1 MFYRR
6 KGCNLSPID
15 IWLGDQQDTAYRWW
29 PRLPLDCECLVW
41 VLSYFSIGAIEEAW
55 GVKQFCTQ
63 QQINSFKTEVPENHK
78 QFNSST
84 KLQTT
89 KYLLYRVHWGKDSS
103 AWRWPGEVWK
113 ARREQATFATALVF
127 ILIEESDM
135 LTNKVMDVLHYEPDT
150 KASQVCA
157 FKSQP
162 GQDTPSQDLPTRH

>member
-1 MFYRR
+1 MTRR
-6 KGCNLSPID
+6 PAGHSLSVMT
-15 IWLGDQQDTAYRWW
+15 TATSG
-29 PRLPLDCECLVW
+29 LW
-41 VLSYFSIGAIEEAW
+41 VLSLGSELLLYWRYRRGMGCQAVLYTAADKFH
-55 GVKQFCTQ
+55 
-63 QQINSFKTEVPENHK
+63 SFKTEVPENHK
-78 QFNSST
+78 QFNST

-135 LTNKVMDVLHYEPDT
+135 LTNKVMEVLHYEPDT